1 MTERNQV
8 GDNDTP
14 RTVRELGI
22 KMAGFEQLVDAQFK
36 TTNNSIQQL
45 TEAVQLATMSKA
57 DKEDL
62 ERLVAQVTNYQTT
75 NDKAL
80 EKLVTR
86 KEMGVAGAVVTG
98 AITIIGFVFNFIE
111 HWKFVK

>member
-1 MTERNQV
+1 MTERDQV

-45 TEAVQLATMSKA
+45 TEAVQQS
-57 DKEDL
+57 
-62 ERLVAQVTNYQTT
+62 
-75 NDKAL
+75 
-80 EKLVTR
+80 
-86 KEMGVAGAVVTG
+86 G
-98 AITIIGFVFNFIE
+98 
-111 HWKFVK
+111 